1 VTFEAISTEASFA
14 ALSDSWDELA
24 RAATRPSPNLL
35 HAWLLSW
42 WRHYGSDRGT
52 LAVHVAYRE
61 GKLVGAL
68 PLCVLRGRGLSVLTF
83 IGGDDISMADILLV
97 EGESAST
104 GEELA
109 RRATSAEHDF
119 ADFHG
124 LPASSRLKSALGST
138 RLELIMRAEAPV
150 LELKGLDWETV
161 YKDRL
166 SSNQRA
172 LHRRRFRQLSKIGKL
187 ETTVARSADELAPA
201 LEDAFRVHVLRWQ
214 GRPDHSGFAT
224 ETGKRFEREMTAA
237 LAELDVPRIVTLK
250 LDGRAIAFAYYFAL
264 EGRMYCH
271 RMGFDPELG
280 RYSPGVINRFDAL
293 ETAFAEGATRVEFF
307 GGTERFKM
315 ELADQTEPLYE
326 GLGLSRSLAG
336 KAVVTGR
343 LNAIRLRRLLKR
355 SPAIR
360 RFYYEGLAP
369 ARRLFRV
376 GTGS

>member
-1 VTFEAISTEASFA
+1 
-14 ALSDSWDELA
+14 
-24 RAATRPSPNLL
+24 
-35 HAWLLSW
+35 
-42 WRHYGSDRGT
+42 
-52 LAVHVAYRE
+52 
-61 GKLVGAL
+61 
-68 PLCVLRGRGLSVLTF
+68 
-83 IGGDDISMADILLV
+83 
-97 EGESAST
+97 
-104 GEELA
+104 
-109 RRATSAEHDF
+109 
-119 ADFHG
+119 
-124 LPASSRLKSALGST
+124 
-138 RLELIMRAEAPV
+138 
-150 LELKGLDWETV
+150 
-161 YKDRL
+161 
-166 SSNQRA
+166 
-172 LHRRRFRQLSKIGKL
+172 
-187 ETTVARSADELAPA
+187 
-201 LEDAFRVHVLRWQ
+201 
-214 GRPDHSGFAT
+214 
-224 ETGKRFEREMTAA
+224 
-237 LAELDVPRIVTLK
+237 
-250 LDGRAIAFAYYFAL
+250 
-264 EGRMYCH
+264 MYCH